1 MSAWFN
7 HKVDYMNSKNKE
19 INMANC
25 CIEVENCCVEYDNIL
40 ALDNVS
46 FSIPKGSFIGVMGPN
61 GGGKS
66 TLFNAIA
73 GLEDLAHGKINI
85 NGKSPKESLG
95 KISYVPQKEMIN
107 WNFPLS
113 VKDVVS
119 QGKIRGGNIFN
130 ILGFSDDL
138 VEDSLKKVNMF
149 DKRNEMIQNL
159 SGGEKQRTF
168 IARALAQESEI
179 LLLDEAF
186 SGVDY
191 GSQEDISDVL
201 RMLTSESKT
210 ILMSTHD
217 LNTLSDRFDQVLCL
231 NGHVCAFGSPE
242 IVLTKEVLKELYGVH
257 KDKLINHR
265 IGNHNN
271 NV

>member
-1 MSAWFN
+1 MSIKHN
-7 HKVDYMNSKNKE
+7 E
-19 INMANC
+19 INIANC
-25 CIEVENCCVEYDNIL
+25 CIQVEDCCVEYENIL

-46 FSIPKGSFIGVMGPN
+46 FSIPKGSFIGVLGPN

-73 GLEDLAHGKINI
+73 GLENITHGKIII
-85 NGKSPKESLG
+85 NGESPQKSLG

-107 WNFPLS
+107 WKFPLS
-113 VKDVVS
+113 VYDVVS
-119 QGKIRGGNIFN
+119 QGKIRGGSFRN

-138 VEDSLKKVNMF
+138 VVDSLKKVNMYE
-149 DKRNEMIQNL
+149 KKNEMIANL

-186 SGVDY
+186 SGVDF
-191 GSQEDISDVL
+191 GSQEDIADVL
-201 RMLTSESKT
+201 KLLTSESKT

-217 LNTLSDRFDQVLCL
+217 LNSLSDRYDKVLCL
-231 NGHVCAFGSPE
+231 NGHICAYGSPE
-242 IVLTKEVLKELYGVH
+242 KVLTEEVLKELYGVH
-257 KDKLINHR
+257 KDRLIDHR

-271 NV
+271 DL

>member
-1 MSAWFN
+1 METESN
-7 HKVDYMNSKNKE
+7 
-19 INMANC
+19 IC
-25 CIEVENCCVEYDNIL
+25 CIEVDNCCVEFNNVL

-46 FSIPKGSFIGVMGPN
+46 FKITKGSFVGVLGPN

-66 TLFNAIA
+66 TLFNSIA
-73 GLEDLAHGKINI
+73 GLENITHGKISI
-85 NGKSPKESLG
+85 NGKTPKESMG

-107 WNFPLS
+107 WKFSLS
-113 VKDVVS
+113 VMDVVS
-119 QGKIRGGNIFN
+119 QGKIRGGKFLSL
-130 ILGFSDDL
+130 LGFSNDL

-149 DKRNEMIQNL
+149 EKRNEMIGSL

-201 RMLTSESKT
+201 KLLTSENKT
-210 ILMSTHD
+210 VLMSTHD
-217 LNTLSDRFDQVLCL
+217 LNSLSDRFDKVLCL
-231 NGHVCAFGSPE
+231 NGHICAYGSPNE
-242 IVLTKEVLKELYGVH
+242 VLTSSVIAELYGTH
-257 KDKLINHR
+257 KGKLIDHK

-271 NV
+271 VL

>member
-1 MSAWFN
+1 MSIKHN
-7 HKVDYMNSKNKE
+7 E
-19 INMANC
+19 INIANC
-25 CIEVENCCVEYDNIL
+25 CIQVEDCCVEYENIL

-46 FSIPKGSFIGVMGPN
+46 FSIPKGSFIGVLGPN

-73 GLEDLAHGKINI
+73 GLENITHGKIKI
-85 NGKSPKESLG
+85 NGESPQKSLG

-107 WNFPLS
+107 WKFPLS
-113 VKDVVS
+113 VYDVVS
-119 QGKIRGGNIFN
+119 QGKIRGGGFRNM
-130 ILGFSDDL
+130 LGFSTDIVL
-138 VEDSLKKVNMF
+138 DSLMKVNMYEKK
-149 DKRNEMIQNL
+149 DEMIVNL

-201 RMLTSESKT
+201 KLLASGSKT

-217 LNTLSDRFDQVLCL
+217 LNSLSDRYDKVLCL
-231 NGHVCAFGSPE
+231 NGHVCAFGSPKE
-242 IVLTKEVLKELYGVH
+242 VLTEDVLKELYGVH
-257 KDKLINHR
+257 RDRLVDHR
-265 IGNHNN
+265 IGSH
-271 NV
+271 